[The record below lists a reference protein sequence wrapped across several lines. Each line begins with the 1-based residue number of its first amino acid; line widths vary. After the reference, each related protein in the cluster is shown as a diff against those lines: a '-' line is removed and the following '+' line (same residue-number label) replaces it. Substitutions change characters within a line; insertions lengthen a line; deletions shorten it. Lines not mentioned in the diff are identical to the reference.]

1 MSVEVDTGG
10 IDDKLKNMVRQSE
23 KVNRK
28 VVQAAAKYVA
38 ERLEENTPYE
48 DESKYRSWNEQFKFE
63 NENGQDHKEFKHMK
77 EDVHVSVGQDGEAT
91 IGYGHDTYWRVH
103 FVETGT
109 MRTGGMVDKS
119 GRRHW
124 GAGIEGQHFV
134 ERTTQET
141 QDAVFGLMAKEIKK
155 AFGL

>member
-10 IDDKLKNMVRQSE
+10 VDEVLKNMARKSD
-23 KVNRK
+23 KVNREA
-28 VVQAAAKYVA
+28 VRTAAKYVA

-48 DESKYRSWNEQFKFE
+48 DESKYRSWNEQFKLE
-63 NENGQDHKEFKHMK
+63 NENGQEHKKFKHMK
-77 EDVHVSVGQDGEAT
+77 DDVHVSVGRDGTAT
-91 IGYGHDTYWRVH
+91 VGYGHDTYWRVH

-119 GRRHW
+119 GKRHW
-124 GAGIEGQHFV
+124 GAGIEGQHFI

-141 QDAVFGLMAKEIKK
+141 KDAAFDLMAKKIKK